1 MSPDVNTSLPEDI
14 FRVVFE
20 KSPGSILVKADMPR
34 FTILAASDSYLKVT
48 SSSRDRIVGKGFFEA
63 FPEDETV
70 EHDETAARKIFTRV
84 IETGQKIDV
93 PTYKYDI
100 YDPGTGQREPHFWSC
115 SNIPVT
121 DEQGQIAYIL
131 NTVTDITEEVKAK
144 EEAIESENR
153 LRMATEATGL
163 ATWELDTATGS
174 FIYTPR
180 MAEIFGY
187 SADAKPTLNE
197 IRSHITDEDM
207 DQIVRPSHRRAF
219 ETGEHF
225 MR

>member
-34 FTILAASDSYLKVT
+34 LTILAVSDSYLKVT
-48 SSSRDRIVGKGFFEA
+48 SSSREEIVGKGFFEA
-63 FPEDETV
+63 FPDDETV

-84 IETGQKIDV
+84 IETGRKIDV

-100 YDPGTGQREPHFWSC
+100 YDPATGQREPHFWSC
-115 SNIPVT
+115 SNIPVM
-121 DEQGQIAYIL
+121 DKENNIAYIL
-131 NTVTDITEEVKAK
+131 NTVTDITGEVRAK
-144 EEAIESENR
+144 EDAIENENR

-163 ATWELDTATGS
+163 ATWELDMATGA
-174 FIYTPR
+174 FIYAPR

-187 SADAKPTLNE
+187 ST
-197 IRSHITDEDM
+197 
-207 DQIVRPSHRRAF
+207 
-219 ETGEHF
+219 
-225 MR
+225 